1 MLYNYCFV
9 YCVAVPASMSRCNF
23 MVESNFPLTILS
35 CKKKRERKRKVCVYE
50 INIQY
55 IYSEKKESRWKQRGL
70 THARVVGRACPQ
82 KMGTINLCRA
92 LAIATPL
99 QPKRTLPHAWITLSC
114 QLVLGRQDASYLK
127 GKGQP
132 FPLGQ
137 ALLILVSEG
146 VGAGMTVRPHPF
158 DEEKSTVIE
167 EEEERDSVDI
177 ESLFPDKEEGDVPS
191 HRANSLGLWWKGLLE
206 PLVSTPQQRVTRVLQ
221 FSSKYHTLIYLSPEL
236 ECQLESSA

>member
-1 MLYNYCFV
+1 M
-9 YCVAVPASMSRCNF
+9 
-23 MVESNFPLTILS
+23 
-35 CKKKRERKRKVCVYE
+35 
-50 INIQY
+50 
-55 IYSEKKESRWKQRGL
+55 
-70 THARVVGRACPQ
+70 
-82 KMGTINLCRA
+82 
-92 LAIATPL
+92 
-99 QPKRTLPHAWITLSC
+99 
-114 QLVLGRQDASYLK
+114 
-127 GKGQP
+127 
-132 FPLGQ
+132 
-137 ALLILVSEG
+137 SEG